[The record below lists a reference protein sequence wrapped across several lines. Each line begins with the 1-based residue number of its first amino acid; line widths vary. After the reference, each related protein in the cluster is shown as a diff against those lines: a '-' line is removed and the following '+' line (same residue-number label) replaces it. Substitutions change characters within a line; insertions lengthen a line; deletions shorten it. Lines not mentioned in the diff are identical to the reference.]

1 MIWARNTPTAWL
13 YFSKVI
19 GTLSKTVEND
29 DDNVGKAIRPI
40 TEDKKCTW
48 LCEIM
53 LTFVPSC
60 SHMRRQF
67 LHFHVVCK
75 TWSIFSF
82 RKRCLK
88 QQHTHKHRYYYK
100 LLQSLYMDMISSR
113 ISFHGETG
121 LNVSYL
127 KAVVKKRK
135 RGIHSIFRQDS
146 KLNNESTVS
155 VSTNGLL
162 ICNSHKT

>member
-1 MIWARNTPTAWL
+1 MSEKYT
-13 YFSKVI
+13 YCVI
-19 GTLSKTVEND
+19 ILQQSNRDLKQNSRKRRRQRRQGNKT
-29 DDNVGKAIRPI
+29 
-40 TEDKKCTW
+40 
-48 LCEIM
+48 EIM

-113 ISFHGETG
+113 IYFHGETG